1 MERIKFIRHNGKG
14 IIYLDYSSCDVGEML
29 KAIEAGRKIIA
40 LRPGN
45 SLLTLTDVTNARF
58 NAEVSDKMKEY
69 AAHNKPYV
77 KASAVV
83 GITGL
88 KKIILD
94 AVMLFSKRK
103 FHTFDTIEQAK
114 DWLATN

>member
-1 MERIKFIRHNGKG
+1 MERIKFIRHNGKE
-14 IIYLDYSSCDVGEML
+14 ILFLDFSNCDVEELL
-29 KAIEAGRKIIA
+29 KAVSASRKIIA
-40 LRPGN
+40 SRPGN

-58 NAEVSDKMKEY
+58 NPEVSQKMKEY

-77 KASAVV
+77 KASALV
-83 GITGL
+83 GIVGL

-94 AVMLFSKRK
+94 GVMLFSKRK
-103 FHTFDTIEQAK
+103 FHTFDTVEQAK